1 MKRLSLLLG
10 PLLLAAVACTAEPVD
25 DPTVITTNTQD
36 ATSPPAVAA
45 PPAPQPA
52 SEGPCPY
59 LDEAVVE
66 DANGQ
71 RVGSVEISADQ
82 PPTCFFLRADGNV
95 QATVRIYTG
104 DAAVAKAIVDEAA
117 PVATANPAELAG
129 GWTGGALSSDDGAV
143 YAVAKE
149 TSAVVVATNQGQTIK
164 AKLIAQEAIT
174 ALGL

>member
-1 MKRLSLLLG
+1 MLGSLLL
-10 PLLLAAVACTAEPVD
+10 AVSACTAEVAD
-25 DPTVITTNTQD
+25 DPTVAPVSTQES
-36 ATSPPAVAA
+36 TSPPAVVA

-52 SEGPCPY
+52 SDGPCPY
-59 LDEAVVE
+59 LDESVVE

-82 PPTCFFLRADGNV
+82 PPTCFFLRPDGNV

-104 DAAVAKAIVDEAA
+104 EPAVAKAIVDEAA

-129 GWTGGALSSDDGAV
+129 GWTGGAQSSDDGAV
-143 YAVAKE
+143 YAVVKE
-149 TSAVVVATNQGQTIK
+149 GSAVVFATNQGQTIK

>member
-1 MKRLSLLLG
+1 VKRLPLVLGSLLL
-10 PLLLAAVACTAEPVD
+10 AVSACAPEVVD
-25 DPTVITTNTQD
+25 DPTVDAAPTQES
-36 ATSPPAVAA
+36 TSPPAVVA
-45 PPAPQPA
+45 PPAPQPSA
-52 SEGPCPY
+52 DGPCPY
-59 LDEAVVE
+59 LDESVVE

-71 RVGSVEISADQ
+71 RVGSVEISADE
-82 PPTCFFLRADGNV
+82 PPTCFFMRSDGNV

-129 GWTGGALSSDDGAV
+129 GWTGGAQASDDGAV
-143 YAVAKE
+143 YAVLKE
-149 TSAVVVATNQGQTIK
+149 GSAVVVATNQGQTIK

>member
-1 MKRLSLLLG
+1 MLGSLLL
-10 PLLLAAVACTAEPVD
+10 AVSACAPEVVD
-25 DPTVITTNTQD
+25 DPTVDTPTQEST
-36 ATSPPAVAA
+36 APPATVA

-59 LDEAVVE
+59 LDESVVE

-82 PPTCFFLRADGNV
+82 PPACFFLRPDGNV

-104 DAAVAKAIVDEAA
+104 EAAVAKAIVDEAA

-129 GWTGGALSSDDGAV
+129 GWTGGAQASDDGAV
-143 YAVAKE
+143 YAVLKE
-149 TSAVVVATNQGQTIK
+149 GSAVVVTTNQGQTIK